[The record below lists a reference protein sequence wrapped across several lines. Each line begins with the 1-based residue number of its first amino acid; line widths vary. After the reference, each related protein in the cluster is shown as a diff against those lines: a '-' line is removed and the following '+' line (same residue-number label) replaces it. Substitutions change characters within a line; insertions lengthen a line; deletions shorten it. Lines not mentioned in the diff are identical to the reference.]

1 MTTKNRREREREKMR
16 RRILDAARQL
26 FVKEGFDNVSLRRI
40 ASRIEYSPA
49 ALYRYF
55 RNKKEILSALREEGF
70 ASFVERQERSRERFP
85 DPLERLRAGA
95 REYIRFA
102 LAEPDHYHL
111 MFSTS
116 CGQVDLD
123 GEWAASS
130 LRSFNMFRDLVI
142 ECAATGRFGEVEPDA
157 MVFALWGQLHGL
169 VHLIATGQMAALSN
183 GADLDALL
191 DRIIGF
197 GLRPGLGN
205 QQSTPEEERR

>member
-1 MTTKNRREREREKMR
+1 MTTKDRREQDREKMR

-55 RNKKEILSALREEGF
+55 RNKREILSALREEGF
-70 ASFVERQERSRERFP
+70 ARFVERQKRTRRRFP
-85 DPLERLRAGA
+85 DPLDRLRAGA
-95 REYIRFA
+95 REYIGFA
-102 LAEPDHYHL
+102 LSEPDHYHL

-130 LRSFNMFRDLVI
+130 LRSYGMFRDLVV
-142 ECAATGRFGEVEPDA
+142 ECAATGRFGDVEPDA
-157 MVFALWGQLHGL
+157 LVFALWGQLHGL

-183 GADLDALL
+183 GADLDVLL

-197 GLRPGLGN
+197 GLRPGQDN
-205 QQSTPEEERR
+205 QQPRSER

>member
-1 MTTKNRREREREKMR
+1 MR

-70 ASFVERQERSRERFP
+70 ARFVERQGRTRDRFP

-95 REYIRFA
+95 REYIGFA

-130 LRSFNMFRDLVI
+130 LRSFHMFRDLVV
-142 ECAATGRFGEVEPDA
+142 ECAATGRFGDVKPDVL
-157 MVFALWGQLHGL
+157 VFALWGQLHGL
-169 VHLIATGQMAALSN
+169 VHLLSTGQMAALSS

-191 DRIIGF
+191 DRIIEF
-197 GLRPGLGN
+197 GLRPGQN
-205 QQSTPEEERR
+205 SQQSQSEI

>member
-1 MTTKNRREREREKMR
+1 MSTAKRRERDREKMR

-26 FVKEGFDNVSLRRI
+26 FVREGFDNVSMRRI

-55 RNKKEILSALREEGF
+55 RNKREILSALREEGF
-70 ASFVERQERSRERFP
+70 ARFVERQQRSRKRFP
-85 DPLERLRAGA
+85 DPVERLRDGA
-95 REYIRFA
+95 RGYIGFA

-130 LRSFNMFRDLVI
+130 LRSFHMFRDLVV
-142 ECAATGRFGEVEPDA
+142 ECAATGRFGEVDVNA
-157 MVFALWGQLHGL
+157 LVFALWGQLHGL
-169 VHLIATGQMAALSN
+169 VHLIATGQVAALSK

-191 DRIIGF
+191 DRIIEF
-197 GLRPGLGN
+197 GLRPVPDF
-205 QQSTPEEERR
+205 QQFQSQS

>member
-1 MTTKNRREREREKMR
+1 MR

-70 ASFVERQERSRERFP
+70 ARFVEQQAQTRQRYP

-95 REYIRFA
+95 HEYIRFA
-102 LAEPDHYHL
+102 LSEPDHYHL
-111 MFSTS
+111 MFCTS

-130 LRSFNMFRDLVI
+130 LRSFHMFRDLVV
-142 ECAATGRFGEVEPDA
+142 ECAATGRFGDVEPDVL
-157 MVFALWGQLHGL
+157 VFTLWGQLHGL
-169 VHLIATGQMAALSN
+169 VHLISTGQMASLSS
-183 GADLDALL
+183 GADLDGLL

-197 GLRPGLGN
+197 GLRPGKEIK
-205 QQSTPEEERR
+205 QSQPEV

>member
-1 MTTKNRREREREKMR
+1 MTTENRRERDRQKMR

-70 ASFVERQERSRERFP
+70 VRFVERQERTRKRYP

-95 REYIRFA
+95 REYIGFA
-102 LAEPDHYHL
+102 LSEPDHYHL

-130 LRSFNMFRDLVI
+130 LRSFHMFRDLVV
-142 ECAATGRFGEVEPDA
+142 ECAATGRFGDVEPDIL
-157 MVFALWGQLHGL
+157 VFTLWGQLHGL
-169 VHLIATGQMAALSN
+169 VHLISTGQMASLSR
-183 GADLDALL
+183 GADLDGLL

-197 GLRPGLGN
+197 GLRPG
-205 QQSTPEEERR
+205 QEIKQSQP

>member
-1 MTTKNRREREREKMR
+1 MR

-26 FVKEGFDNVSLRRI
+26 FVREGFDNVSMRRI

-70 ASFVERQERSRERFP
+70 ARFVERQTRSRERFP

-95 REYIRFA
+95 HEYIRFA

-111 MFSTS
+111 MFSTD
-116 CGQVDLD
+116 CGEVDLD

-130 LRSFNMFRDLVI
+130 LRSFHMFRDLVV
-142 ECAATGRFGEVEPDA
+142 ECAATGRFGGVDPDA

-169 VHLIATGQMAALSN
+169 VHLVATGQMKALSN
-183 GADLDALL
+183 GADLDSLL

-197 GLRPGLGN
+197 GLRTGSDF
-205 QQSTPEEERR
+205 QQFQSEA

>member
-1 MTTKNRREREREKMR
+1 MTTKTRRERDRDKMR

-26 FVKEGFDNVSLRRI
+26 FVREGFDNVSMRRI
-40 ASRIEYSPA
+40 ATRIEYSPA

-70 ASFVERQERSRERFP
+70 ARFVERQERARKTFP
-85 DPLERLRAGA
+85 DPIERLRAGA

-102 LAEPDHYHL
+102 QSEPEHYHL

-130 LRSFNMFRDLVI
+130 LRSFRMFRDMVV
-142 ECAATGRFGEVEPDA
+142 ECVASGRFGEVDPDA
-157 MVFALWGQLHGL
+157 LVFALWGQLHGL
-169 VHLIATGQMAALSN
+169 VHLIATGQVAALSN

-191 DRIIGF
+191 GRIIEF
-197 GLRPGLGN
+197 GLRPVPGF
-205 QQSTPEEERR
+205 QQFQSEA

>member
-1 MTTKNRREREREKMR
+1 MR

-70 ASFVERQERSRERFP
+70 ARFVERQARTRQRYP

-102 LAEPDHYHL
+102 LSEPDHYHL

-130 LRSFNMFRDLVI
+130 LRSFHMFRDLVV
-142 ECAATGRFGEVEPDA
+142 ECAATGRFGDVEPDVL
-157 MVFALWGQLHGL
+157 VFTLWGQLHGL
-169 VHLIATGQMAALSN
+169 VHLISTGQMASLSS
-183 GADLDALL
+183 GADLDGLL

-197 GLRPGLGN
+197 GLRPE
-205 QQSTPEEERR
+205 QEIEQSQS

>member
-1 MTTKNRREREREKMR
+1 MR

-26 FVKEGFDNVSLRRI
+26 FVREGFDNVSLRRI

-70 ASFVERQERSRERFP
+70 ARFVERQKRTRDRFP

-95 REYIRFA
+95 REYIGFA

-130 LRSFNMFRDLVI
+130 LRSFHMFRDLVV
-142 ECAATGRFGEVEPDA
+142 ECAATGRFGDVEPNVL
-157 MVFALWGQLHGL
+157 VFTLWGQLHGL
-169 VHLIATGQMAALSN
+169 VHLISTGQMAALSS

-197 GLRPGLGN
+197 GLRPG
-205 QQSTPEEERR
+205 QDSQHSQ